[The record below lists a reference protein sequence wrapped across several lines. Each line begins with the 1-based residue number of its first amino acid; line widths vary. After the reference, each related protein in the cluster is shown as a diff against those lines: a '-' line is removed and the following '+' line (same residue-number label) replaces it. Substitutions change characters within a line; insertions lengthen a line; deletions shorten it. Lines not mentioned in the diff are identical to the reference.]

1 MSLSIYEMNAK
12 EAAFA
17 DDFSV
22 PGSLNSITGTSTGT
36 IRLLGQINI
45 NWPKIRLI
53 LYTYESLS
61 ESERKKLMEAQNL
74 FANSRIS
81 QLKKK
86 DSSV

>member
-1 MSLSIYEMNAK
+1 MNAK

-45 NWPKIRLI
+45 NWLKIRLI

>member
-1 MSLSIYEMNAK
+1 MNAK

-22 PGSLNSITGTSTGT
+22 PGSSNSITGTSTGT

-61 ESERKKLMEAQNL
+61 ERKKLMEAQNL

>member
-1 MSLSIYEMNAK
+1 MNAK
-12 EAAFA
+12 EAALA

>member
-1 MSLSIYEMNAK
+1 MNAK

-36 IRLLGQINI
+36 IKLLGQINI
-45 NWPKIRLI
+45 NWPKIWLI